1 MVLYSTLYALINCI
15 GILIGGAAVFTALTG
30 MSVIAG
36 VFLLPVGVIIY
47 TLLGG
52 IKATFLTDYIHT
64 IIIYAMVLTG
74 MFICYT
80 TSDVLGSPDR
90 VYELLVEAAKVT
102 PVTGNAEG
110 SFLTMRSESGVLLG
124 VVFWTAIFA
133 TTIDVQLFQ
142 KAIAAAPEA
151 ALPGYMIGG
160 LSWFAIPFC
169 LATTFGLAARA
180 LEMTPDWPTYPDP
193 MTADQIAQGL
203 AFPFAVQALMGT
215 GGAVFV
221 VGHKIANV
229 LCAVLMFSQATHGI
243 YGLYLGFLSRCRL
256 HRSCFHIRRLWDV
269 HKP

>member
-1 MVLYSTLYALINCI
+1 
-15 GILIGGAAVFTALTG
+15 

-221 VGHKIANV
+221 VSHKIANV
-229 LCAVLMFSQATHGI
+229 LCAALMFSQATHGI